1 MPSRLT
7 IPLTILLSCGVLAA
21 QAWAASTRGVGL
33 HDDYITFTTSSAPHG
48 TITFNVNNHGLNT
61 HTFNN
66 QARQHRPGA
75 LPERPDRVRRPH
87 LRDKDPASRQVP
99 DLLHDPRRHVQDL
112 HSHLTGA

>member
-33 HDDYITFTTSSAPHG
+33 HDNYITFTTSSAPHG

-61 HTFNN
+61 HTFNIKRVSTG
-66 QARQHRPGA
+66 QVLYRSARIGPGGHISVTK
-75 LPERPDRVRRPH
+75 R
-87 LRDKDPASRQVP
+87 LRAGKFRIYC
-99 DLLHDPRRHVQDL
+99 
-112 HSHLTGA
+112 T